1 MWGAATSTSLVGS
14 IKHALAIVDLYLIL
28 IPASARV
35 PLKDE
40 AVISRAVVL
49 SEVVSIN

>member
-14 IKHALAIVDLYLIL
+14 IKHPLAIVDLHLIL

-35 PLKDE
+35 SLEDE

-49 SEVVSIN
+49 SAVVSVN